1 MTKTI
6 DCRFCNGT
14 RDAND
19 SMCLGCG
26 SPIANARRTVKVRKA
41 EKPCPECNSRNSS
54 VIDDHRFMCRDCG
67 GTFENEDF
75 GFVDDRPEI
84 NAMKRGL

>member
-1 MTKTI
+1 MTQTI
-6 DCRFCNGT
+6 DCRFCGGI

-26 SPIANARRTVKVRKA
+26 SPVANARRSIKKRESKR
-41 EKPCPECNSRNSS
+41 PCPKCKSRASS
-54 VIDDHRFMCRDCG
+54 AIDDVTFTCRACG
-67 GTFENEDF
+67 SNFEDDDF
-75 GFVDDRPEI
+75 GFIDDRPDH